1 MARNNFEPTACSG
14 LLPLTTGQNWWIH
27 KSLAPTGWVV
37 DPMIHQGLRLLVYP
51 FRFIHLKVL
60 KHSVHL
66 WFYVLPRDADS
77 VFVPPEFC
85 LMIRGKLQIVKRPG
99 NPLSKRKFRVKCK
112 LQYPWVWRQLVC
124 LQCRQSIPITNWYS
138 ISNNHFKGLMCINMH
153 HVFTWCSPMPNV
165 NIKFGNQAE
174 SIHHLVPRW
183 WRICTT
189 LAQDTPATADFCGI
203 LFVAIQA
210 HKI

>member
-1 MARNNFEPTACSG
+1 
-14 LLPLTTGQNWWIH
+14 
-27 KSLAPTGWVV
+27 
-37 DPMIHQGLRLLVYP
+37 
-51 FRFIHLKVL
+51 
-60 KHSVHL
+60 
-66 WFYVLPRDADS
+66 
-77 VFVPPEFC
+77 
-85 LMIRGKLQIVKRPG
+85 MIRGKLQIVKRPG

-138 ISNNHFKGLMCINMH
+138 ISNNHFKGLTCINMYH
-153 HVFTWCSPMPNV
+153 IFTWCSPMPNA

-174 SIHHLVPRW
+174 SLHHLVPRW

-189 LAQDTPATADFCGI
+189 LAQDTPATADFCGR

-210 HKI
+210 HKIKITFDNRHIYIYIIYNLCSWLIIKYWIPEFVIFAGQLDVYWEILGISEDTCAERFAASSLQTW